1 ICRFIF
7 AKYEKQPQIK
17 KQSVQESF

>member
-1 ICRFIF
+1 RFIF